1 MRKDTDGSNS
11 PENNVSETKT
21 PIRKFA
27 DRVPFGLATVGTAG
41 VLAVASVTAAF
52 TSPLGSSGDAEHE
65 QTRTVAE
72 VQQQGQQSGGHSGGA
87 AQQQKAAPKQQ
98 KDAAQQ
104 GGEQAPKQQQKPDPA
119 KAEQDLR
126 NRIVDNAR
134 AEIGTQETGDNVNPY
149 SPQAVSW
156 CALFTSQMWQDAGV
170 DIDSEQ
176 YAFTGDLFTAGQE
189 HGTAYGADQ
198 LQQAKPGDVLLFGS
212 GPSSPDTSKHI
223 GIVES
228 VDGNTVTTIEGNA
241 SDSVKRQQHQLTPDT
256 FYGGVSPW

>member
-11 PENNVSETKT
+11 PENNSSETKS

-41 VLAVASVTAAF
+41 VLAAATVTAAF
-52 TSPLGSSGDAEHE
+52 ASPLGSSDGADQE
-65 QTRTVAE
+65 QPRPVAE
-72 VQQQGQQSGGHSGGA
+72 VQQQGQQ
-87 AQQQKAAPKQQ
+87 APKQQ
-98 KDAAQQ
+98 NNSAPQQ
-104 GGEQAPKQQQKPDPA
+104 QAEQKPDPA

-126 NRIVDNAR
+126 KQIVDNAR
-134 AEIGTQETGDNVNPY
+134 AEIGTQESGDNVNPY

-156 CALFTSQMWQDAGV
+156 CALFTSQMWEDAGV

-176 YAFTGDLFTAGQE
+176 YAFTGDLYNDGQE

-212 GPSSPDTSKHI
+212 SPSSPSTSKHI

-228 VDGNTVTTIEGNA
+228 VDGDTVTTIEGNA
-241 SDSVKRQQHQLTPDT
+241 DDSVKRQQHQLTEDT
-256 FYGGVSPW
+256 FYGGVAPW

>member
-11 PENNVSETKT
+11 PENNASETKS

-41 VLAVASVTAAF
+41 VLAAATVTAAF
-52 TSPLGSSGDAEHE
+52 TSPLASSGGADQE
-65 QTRTVAE
+65 QPRPVAE
-72 VQQQGQQSGGHSGGA
+72 VQQQGQQA
-87 AQQQKAAPKQQ
+87 PQQQAPNQQAPQQQAPNQAQQQ
-98 KDAAQQ
+98 
-104 GGEQAPKQQQKPDPA
+104 PDPA
-119 KAEQDLR
+119 KAEKDLR
-126 NRIVDNAR
+126 KRIVDNAR
-134 AEIGTQETGDNVNPY
+134 AEIGTQESGDNVNPY
-149 SPQAVSW
+149 SPQSVSW
-156 CALFTSQMWQDAGV
+156 CALFTSQMWEDAGV

-176 YAFTGDLFTAGQE
+176 YAFTGDLYNDGQQ

-212 GPSSPDTSKHI
+212 GPSSPSTSKHI

-241 SDSVKRQQHQLTPDT
+241 DDSVMRKQHQLTPDT
-256 FYGGVSPW
+256 FYGGVAPW